1 MEFFMDVDLFLA
13 LGGIILLPVMLITLE
28 IGRRIGL
35 RRLAEDP
42 EGARAGVSAVEGAVF
57 ALFGLLIAF
66 TFTSA
71 ASRYEGRRDLL
82 VQHANAIGTAW
93 LRLDLLPAD
102 VQSELRKDFRQY
114 MDLVIKLSRLAG
126 NPQDVDQ
133 GMVEVGKLQDNI
145 WKLAETAAARDSRP
159 FVATLVLPALND
171 MFDLGAS
178 RFAAGKYH
186 ISPVIIALLLF
197 LSVLAS
203 LLAGYGMASSRRRNW
218 LHMVIFA
225 ALVTLTLFVIIDL
238 ELPRHGLIG
247 MEKFDQILIDLRQ
260 SMH

>member
-1 MEFFMDVDLFLA
+1 MDLDLFLVVA
-13 LGGIILLPVMLITLE
+13 VILLFPLMLIALD

-35 RRLAEDP
+35 RCLAEDP
-42 EGARAGVSAVEGAVF
+42 EGARAGASAVEGAVF

-71 ASRYEGRRDLL
+71 ASRYEARRDLL

-93 LRLDLLPAD
+93 LRLDLLPAEG
-102 VQSELRKDFRQY
+102 QPALRQDFRRY
-114 MDLVIKLSRLAG
+114 VDTVIRL
-126 NPQDVDQ
+126 PQQVGDQ
-133 GMVEVGKLQDNI
+133 QAIEQGAAQLGKIQDEI
-145 WKLAETAAARDSRP
+145 WSLAQAAAQRDGRP
-159 FVATLVLPALND
+159 QVATLVLPALND

-178 RFAAGKYH
+178 RYAAGKYH
-186 ISPVIIALLLF
+186 VSMVIVALLFL

-203 LLAGYGMASSRRRNW
+203 LLAGYGMAWARRRNW
-218 LHMVIFA
+218 MHMIIFA
-225 ALVTLTLFVIIDL
+225 ALVTLTLFVILDL

-247 MEKFDQILIDLRQ
+247 MGTFDQILIDLRQ

>member
-1 MEFFMDVDLFLA
+1 MDFDLFLM
-13 LGGIILLPVMLITLE
+13 LGGIMLFPVMLISLE

-42 EGARAGVSAVEGAVF
+42 EGARAGASAVEGAVF

-71 ASRYEGRRDLL
+71 ASRYEVRRDLL

-102 VQSELRKDFRQY
+102 VQKELRRDFRLY
-114 MDLVIKLSRLAG
+114 LDMSIKLSQLAG
-126 NPQDVDQ
+126 NPRAIDQ
-133 GMVEVGKLQDNI
+133 GMVQAGKLQENI
-145 WKLAETAAARDSRP
+145 WKLAETAASRDSRP

-178 RFAAGKYH
+178 RYAAGRYH
-186 ISPVIIALLLF
+186 VSPVIVAFLLL

-203 LLAGYGMASSRRRNW
+203 LLVGYGMASGRHRNW
-218 LHMVIFA
+218 LHMVIFGT
-225 ALVTLTLFVIIDL
+225 LVTLTIFVIIDL

-247 MEKFDQILIDLRQ
+247 LGKYDHILIDLRQ

>member
-1 MEFFMDVDLFLA
+1 MDIDAVLM
-13 LGGIILLPVMLITLE
+13 LGGIILFPVMLIALE

-42 EGARAGVSAVEGAVF
+42 EGARAGASAVEGAVF

-71 ASRYEGRRDLL
+71 ASRYEARRDLL

-102 VQSELRKDFRQY
+102 VQPALRHDFRQY
-114 MDLVIKLSRLAG
+114 MDMVIKLPQMMG
-126 NPQDVDQ
+126 NSQAIDRGLVQ
-133 GMVEVGKLQDNI
+133 VGRLQDNI
-145 WKLAETAAARDSRP
+145 WNLAETAAARDSRP
-159 FVATLVLPALND
+159 FVASLVLPALND

-178 RFAAGKYH
+178 RSATGKYH
-186 ISPVIIALLLF
+186 ISPVIVTFLLL

-203 LLAGYGMASSRRRNW
+203 LLVGHGMASSKHRNW

-225 ALVTLTLFVIIDL
+225 LLVTLTLFVIIDL

>member
-1 MEFFMDVDLFLA
+1 MDFDSILV
-13 LGGIILLPVMLITLE
+13 LGGIILFPVMIIALE

-42 EGARAGVSAVEGAVF
+42 EGARTGVSAVDGAVF
-57 ALFGLLIAF
+57 ALFGLLVAF
-66 TFTSA
+66 TFTNA
-71 ASRYEGRRDLL
+71 ASRYEGRRDML

-102 VQSELRKDFRQY
+102 VQPELRRDFRGY
-114 MDLVIKLSRLAG
+114 MDMVVKLPKLVG
-126 NPQDVDQ
+126 EPQAIER
-133 GMVEVGKLQDNI
+133 GMAEVGRLQNNI
-145 WKLAETAAARDSRP
+145 WNLAEAAAARDSRP
-159 FVATLVLPALND
+159 FVATLVLPALNE
-171 MFDLGAS
+171 MFDIGAT
-178 RFAAGKYH
+178 RHAALKYH
-186 ISPVIIALLLF
+186 VSPVIIAMLLL

-203 LLAGYGMASSRRRNW
+203 LLAGYGMASGLHRNW
-218 LHMVIFA
+218 LHMFIFA

-247 MEKFDQILIDLRQ
+247 MEKFDQILFDLRQ

>member
-1 MEFFMDVDLFLA
+1 MDVDLILV
-13 LGGIILLPVMLITLE
+13 LGDIILFPVMLITLE
-28 IGRRIGL
+28 IGRRFGL

-42 EGARAGVSAVEGAVF
+42 EGARAGASAVEGAVF

-71 ASRYEGRRDLL
+71 ASRYETRRDLL

-102 VQSELRKDFRQY
+102 VQSALRQDFRRY
-114 MDLVIKLSRLAG
+114 VDLAIKIPQLVA
-126 NPQDVDQ
+126 NPQALDQ
-133 GMVEVGKLQDNI
+133 AMVEVGKIQDNI
-145 WKLAETAAARDSRP
+145 WNLAETAAARDSRP

-178 RFAAGKYH
+178 RYAAGKYH
-186 ISPVIIALLLF
+186 ISPVIIIVLF
-197 LSVLAS
+197 LLSILAS
-203 LLAGYGMASSRRRNW
+203 LLAGYGMAFSRRRNW
-218 LHMVIFA
+218 LHMIVFA

-238 ELPRHGLIG
+238 ELPRHGFIG
-247 MEKFDQILIDLRQ
+247 MEKFDQILINLRE

>member
-1 MEFFMDVDLFLA
+1 MDLDLFLVIA
-13 LGGIILLPVMLITLE
+13 VILLFPVMLLALE
-28 IGRRIGL
+28 IGRRFGL

-42 EGARAGVSAVEGAVF
+42 EGARAGASAVEGAVF

-71 ASRYEGRRDLL
+71 ASRYEARRDLL

-93 LRLDLLPAD
+93 LRLDLLPAE
-102 VQSELRKDFRQY
+102 VQPALRKDFRLY
-114 MDLVIKLSRLAG
+114 LDMVIKLPQQVG
-126 NPQDVDQ
+126 NQQAVEQ
-133 GMVEVGKLQDNI
+133 GVAQVGKLQDNI
-145 WKLAETAAARDSRP
+145 WNLAESAASRDGRP
-159 FVATLVLPALND
+159 QVATLVLPALND

-178 RFAAGKYH
+178 RYAAGKYH
-186 ISPVIIALLLF
+186 VSLVIVALLLV

-203 LLAGYGMASSRRRNW
+203 LLAGFGMAAGRRRNW
-218 LHMVIFA
+218 LHMIIFA
-225 ALVTLTLFVIIDL
+225 SLVTLTLFVILDL

-247 MEKFDQILIDLRQ
+247 MGQFDQILVDLRQ

>member
-1 MEFFMDVDLFLA
+1 MDFESVLV
-13 LGGIILLPVMLITLE
+13 LGGIILFPVMLIAQE

-35 RRLAEDP
+35 RRQAEDP
-42 EGARAGVSAVEGAVF
+42 DGARAGVSAVEGAVF

-71 ASRYEGRRDLL
+71 ASRYEARRDML

-93 LRLDLLPAD
+93 LRLDLLPGD
-102 VQSELRKDFRQY
+102 VQPALRRDFRLY
-114 MDLVIKLSRLAG
+114 MDLVIKLPRLAG
-126 NPQDVDQ
+126 NPQAIDQ
-133 GMVEVGKLQDNI
+133 GMVQAGKLQDNI
-145 WKLAETAAARDSRP
+145 WNLAETAASRDSRP

-178 RFAAGKYH
+178 RYAAGKYH
-186 ISPVIIALLLF
+186 ASPVIVAFLLV

-203 LLAGYGMASSRRRNW
+203 LLVGHGMASSRHRNW
-218 LHMVIFA
+218 LHMIIFA

-247 MEKFDQILIDLRQ
+247 MEKFDRILIDLRQ